1 MWRHAWHRTGLLQL
15 VSSSMFVCV
24 DDPRPGTASFARI
37 AQRSAEPDEVIDQL
51 KWTALIPG
59 RSAISAPKLC
69 VCWRASPHDHAC
81 MHVRSSC
88 V

>member
-51 KWTALIPG
+51 KCGEI
-59 RSAISAPKLC
+59 
-69 VCWRASPHDHAC
+69 
-81 MHVRSSC
+81 MHVCKRREKAAN
-88 V
+88 